1 MFKLSQR
8 SLDRLE
14 GVDPRLQDVVM
25 LAITKTEVDFGVICG
40 MRTIEEQRLLVEKG
54 ASQTLKSRHLEGKA
68 VDLMAYI
75 GPRASWEISVY
86 DEVADSIAAS
96 AKELGVDGVVWGAAW
111 TVPDIADFDG
121 TMEHA
126 MLSYV
131 DTRRSQARRPFIDGP
146 HFQLSD

>member
-1 MFKLSQR
+1 MFGLSQR

-14 GVDPRLQDVVM
+14 RVDPRLQDVVR

-40 MRTIEEQRLLVEKG
+40 LRTIEEQRLLVAKG
-54 ASQTLKSRHLEGKA
+54 ASQTMKSRHLEGKA

-75 GPRASWEISVY
+75 GSRPSWEISVY

-96 AKELGVDGVVWGAAW
+96 AKEFGVKGVVWGAAW